1 MRDTNVSHLA
11 TATLVL
17 LPMAW
22 TGVAFTQQVSGVVQ
36 VNNTAVPSSET
47 SVALIDSAGAVAAI
61 TITSSNG
68 GFTLRAP
75 GAGTYRIRA
84 RRIGFL
90 PDSSKFL
97 TLTAGQ
103 RLQHISLSLNAFPV
117 QLVRVSVE
125 EARRCVIAPQAGA
138 TVFRLWQEAQSALTA
153 AAATS
158 DDART
163 GFVLHRF
170 ERKLDPRTGKIEE
183 SRSWNSRATTSEPY
197 ASVPAES
204 LEAHGFVVPEGKMLV
219 YYAPDARTLISD
231 AFARTHCFRP
241 IEDGL
246 HPDLIGLSF
255 APTQQRLRDR
265 SVRDILGTLWF
276 DRATFDLRT
285 LDFEYRDDPTTEEDD
300 NPSATG
306 RLEYARLP
314 NERWIVNHW
323 VIHMPVVA
331 FVTAVTAPNGLATDA
346 GSITLSRRLVRQVTS
361 IWEAGG
367 DVANTLPLP
376 SARGSSAIIS
386 AYGTVVGN
394 VVDTTSSGALEG
406 VQGIRVTLRRDDM
419 PSDSTARYSTVT
431 DSAGHFAFDGV
442 VPARY
447 SIDMKSARLDTLGI
461 VIIPK
466 PVLVDP
472 ASAQSFMTVIPTAA
486 VVMHNLCGS
495 NIRPGEALLRGTVSD
510 SANDPVP
517 HARVDV
523 SWFAIPDVRQ
533 DHFSATTHSLAVFSD
548 DRGAYAVCGIPTDR
562 PLKIV
567 VKDDAAA
574 RTATTFST
582 QKTPVGMVNFVLR
595 AARPAAR
602 DQRN

>member
-285 LDFEYRDDPTTEEDD
+285 LDFEYRDDPTTEGDD
-300 NPSATG
+300 NPSASG

-346 GSITLSRRLVRQVTS
+346 GSITLSRRRVRQVTS

-394 VVDTTSSGALEG
+394 IIDTTSSGALEG
-406 VQGIRVTLRRDDM
+406 VHGIRVTLRRDDM
-419 PSDSTARYSTVT
+419 PSDSPARYSTVS

>member
-1 MRDTNVSHLA
+1 
-11 TATLVL
+11 
-17 LPMAW
+17 
-22 TGVAFTQQVSGVVQ
+22 
-36 VNNTAVPSSET
+36 
-47 SVALIDSAGAVAAI
+47 
-61 TITSSNG
+61 
-68 GFTLRAP
+68 
-75 GAGTYRIRA
+75 
-84 RRIGFL
+84 
-90 PDSSKFL
+90 
-97 TLTAGQ
+97 LTAGQ

-346 GSITLSRRLVRQVTS
+346 GSITLSRRRVRQVTS

-394 VVDTTSSGALEG
+394 IVDTTSSGALEG

-419 PSDSTARYSTVT
+419 PSDSTARYSTVS

-472 ASAQSFMTVIPTAA
+472 ASAQSFMTAIPTAA

-495 NIRPGEALLRGTVSD
+495 NIRHGEALLRGTVSD

-533 DHFSATTHSLAVFSD
+533 DHFSATTHNLAVFSD

-574 RTATTFST
+574 RTTTTFST

>member
-285 LDFEYRDDPTTEEDD
+285 LDFEYRDDPTTEGDD
-300 NPSATG
+300 NPSASG

-346 GSITLSRRLVRQVTS
+346 GSITLSRRRVRQVTS

-394 VVDTTSSGALEG
+394 IVDTTSSGALEG

-419 PSDSTARYSTVT
+419 PSDSPARYSTVS

>member
-197 ASVPAES
+197 ASVRAES

-246 HPDLIGLSF
+246 HPALIGLSF

-285 LDFEYRDDPTTEEDD
+285 LDFEYRDDPTTEGDD
-300 NPSATG
+300 NPSASG

-346 GSITLSRRLVRQVTS
+346 GSITLSRRRVRQVTS

-394 VVDTTSSGALEG
+394 IVDTTSSGALEG
-406 VQGIRVTLRRDDM
+406 VHGIRVTLRRDDM
-419 PSDSTARYSTVT
+419 PSDSPARYSTVS

>member
-1 MRDTNVSHLA
+1 VRDTNVSHLA

-285 LDFEYRDDPTTEEDD
+285 LDFEYRDDPTTEGDD
-300 NPSATG
+300 NPSASG

-346 GSITLSRRLVRQVTS
+346 GSITLSRRRVRQVTS

-394 VVDTTSSGALEG
+394 IVDTTSSGALEG

-419 PSDSTARYSTVT
+419 PSDSPARYSTVS

>member
-285 LDFEYRDDPTTEEDD
+285 LDFEYRDDPTTEGDD
-300 NPSATG
+300 NPSASG

-346 GSITLSRRLVRQVTS
+346 GSITLSRRRVRQVTS

-394 VVDTTSSGALEG
+394 IVDTTSSGALEG
-406 VQGIRVTLRRDDM
+406 VHGIRVTLRRDDM
-419 PSDSTARYSTVT
+419 PSDSPARYSTVS

-533 DHFSATTHSLAVFSD
+533 DHFSATTHNLAVFSD

-574 RTATTFST
+574 RTTTTFST